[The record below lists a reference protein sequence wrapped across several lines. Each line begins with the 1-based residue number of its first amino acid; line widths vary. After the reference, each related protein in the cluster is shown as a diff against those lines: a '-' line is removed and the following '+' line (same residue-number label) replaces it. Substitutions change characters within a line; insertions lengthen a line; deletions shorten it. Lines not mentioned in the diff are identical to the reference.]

1 MQKNLEFNTSL
12 ENICL
17 MSKKEDER
25 EEQYRHET
33 FKKEK
38 VTW

>member
-17 MSKKEDER
+17 MSKSEDER
-25 EEQYRHET
+25 GEQNRHET
-33 FKKEK
+33 CKKVK
-38 VTW
+38 IM